1 MRLVEP
7 SNVQTDSIIFFL
19 KKSPVLHCLV
29 LLHPSPK
36 NEMSAPAYCIIL
48 LVWWSWYHCRT
59 TWLCLH
65 DYLRCKIT
73 GLPPR
78 EGLNAPLPLFLLCR
92 PLCCLTFRADS
103 IITTVWE
110 EDKKGCLF
118 ILPPT
123 KHPAAP
129 HEPQRRRW
137 RLPEILHNIKLNAYK
152 LYLIT
157 VSCAED

>member
-1 MRLVEP
+1 MDETCVRLVEP
-7 SNVQTDSIIFFL
+7 SNVQTDSIIIFFF

-129 HEPQRRRW
+129 HEPLTEKKVATTRN
-137 RLPEILHNIKLNAYK
+137 P
-152 LYLIT
+152 
-157 VSCAED
+157 S